1 MANHVSN
8 YITYD
13 GNEAVEKEWN
23 NLFTHYG
30 ELVERPSYHGDG
42 TIELWEHGEIQKHPF
57 LEGYDEDNWYS
68 WGCENIGAK
77 WAHIEDADEG
87 HAYIVSAWSPIIPYM
102 ESLYEHLLKLD
113 EEVTLRCQYEDEFR
127 NFIGVAYAYGDGD
140 HDWVELEGE
149 DLNQLLAEEL
159 GLEELPEDFEWWD
172 EYEDTGIVP
181 QEWIDDEVYNWFEK
195 Q

>member
-1 MANHVSN
+1 MANHVYFYMEISTPEQQKLDE
-8 YITYD
+8 IMDKVKFEEPWGEKHTFTRWDATRLPIYD
-13 GNEAVEKEWN
+13 
-23 NLFTHYG
+23 T
-30 ELVERPSYHGDG
+30 P
-42 TIELWEHGEIQKHPF
+42 
-57 LEGYDEDNWYS
+57 YDEDGWYNW
-68 WGCENIGAK
+68 GIENVGAK
-77 WAHIEDADEG
+77 WIHLEEFEG
-87 HAYIVSAWSPIIPYM
+87 DTMSGYSAWSPPIPM
-102 ESLYEHLLKLD
+102 IQSLATYLGKA
-113 EEVTLRCQYEDEFR
+113 TKIRMTYEDEFR

>member
-1 MANHVSN
+1 MANHVYFN
-8 YITYD
+8 IEVNTPEEQKFDEVMNKVKYEEPWGEKHTFTRWDATLMPIYD
-13 GNEAVEKEWN
+13 
-23 NLFTHYG
+23 T
-30 ELVERPSYHGDG
+30 P
-42 TIELWEHGEIQKHPF
+42 
-57 LEGYDEDNWYS
+57 YDEDKWYD
-68 WGCENIGAK
+68 WGIENIGAK
-77 WAHIEDADEG
+77 WIHIEDFDGNYMSG
-87 HAYIVSAWSPIIPYM
+87 HSAWSPPIPMIQNLATYLGKATKIRM
-102 ESLYEHLLKLD
+102 
-113 EEVTLRCQYEDEFR
+113 TYEDEFR